1 MHTSQPTATLRRT
14 GGRLAK
20 ASPIKSISISVIQK
34 KLCRILGWEKINNTS
49 LKVLLFMEMIE

>member
-34 KLCRILGWEKINNTS
+34 KPRAGFEPAHYVEPYGATCKA
-49 LKVLLFMEMIE
+49 